1 MSLVS
6 RLLDATIVLS
16 FDRTGYRRHAAS
28 FRPGDLDVDLTGH
41 TAVVT
46 GANSGIGRATARELA
61 ARGAEVYLLCRSAER
76 GRAALAALQQE
87 TGSRRL
93 RLVTVDVAEPASLR
107 RAAEA
112 IPARQVHVL
121 VNNAAVLPGEREETS
136 EGLELTFATN
146 VLGPHRLTRLLEPRL
161 RAAGEARVV
170 NVSSGGM
177 YARRLS
183 LGDWEWRKRPFDG
196 VSAYA
201 DAKRALV
208 VLTELWAER
217 LRGTGV
223 TVNAMHPGW
232 ADTPAVRTSLPRF
245 RRAMAARLRTPE
257 EGADTVVWMCV
268 CQRLARDTGRFYF
281 DREPRAT
288 HLLPWTRESGEDRR
302 ALWDL
307 CERFSDA
314 RKSST
319 GPPRKPTWGTSR
331 PASARTPARPRP
343 RTR

>member
-6 RLLDATIVLS
+6 RLLDASIVLS

-28 FRPGDLDVDLTGH
+28 FRPGDLDVDLAGR

-46 GANSGIGRATARELA
+46 GANSGIGRATARALA
-61 ARGAEVYLLCRSAER
+61 ARGADVYLLCRSAQR
-76 GRAALAALQQE
+76 GRAALDALRQE
-87 TGSRRL
+87 TGSRKL
-93 RLVTVDVAEPASLR
+93 RLVTADVAEPASLR
-107 RAAEA
+107 RAAKA
-112 IPARQVHVL
+112 IPARKIHVL
-121 VNNAAVLPGEREETS
+121 VNNAAVLPDERKETS

-170 NVSSGGM
+170 NVASGGM

-183 LGDWEWRKRPFDG
+183 LDDWEWRARPFDG
-196 VSAYA
+196 VAAYA

-268 CQRLARDTGRFYF
+268 CPRLARETGRFYF

-288 HLLPWTRESGEDRR
+288 HLLPWTREGEGERR
-302 ALWDL
+302 ALWAL
-307 CERFSDA
+307 CERLSRAAPVPPGAA
-314 RKSST
+314 R
-319 GPPRKPTWGTSR
+319 GR
-331 PASARTPARPRP
+331 AC
-343 RTR
+343 